1 MPSQGRSEDERG
13 SVIAPAVQSN
23 LTVAAPLQRRCQAG
37 GSVAQFSL
45 SAGRFFSEWLAWS
58 GQNPN
63 SLPSH
68 VTARSNTSGEGF
80 AYRDSVMLSGAWP
93 RKYWA

>member
-37 GSVAQFSL
+37 GSVAQFNL
-45 SAGRFFSEWLAWS
+45 SAGRCFCARLATMTPGMAVERSEAKLLAEPCH
-58 GQNPN
+58 GTVE
-63 SLPSH
+63 H
-68 VTARSNTSGEGF
+68 FR
-80 AYRDSVMLSGAWP
+80 
-93 RKYWA
+93 